1 MPVSLLCLQS
11 ICSSTT
17 ACRKQIDRERERERE
32 REGVSLVGV
41 TPLWMGKGSGLFY
54 SELGALLSDLVVLP
68 HNSPS
73 TDADQWCKATI
84 SVGSAVPHPYQRVNH
99 GSYQAMHAYMDKL
112 SACWPHAS
120 LSVSHTHAHNLVTV
134 TAIVYV
140 P

>member
-17 ACRKQIDRERERERE
+17 ACRKPRERER
-32 REGVSLVGV
+32 VYLVGV
-41 TPLWMGKGSGLFY
+41 TPLWMGKGSGLSIARCAAFR
-54 SELGALLSDLVVLP
+54 SCCPASQLSIDRRRPVVQ
-68 HNSPS
+68 
-73 TDADQWCKATI
+73 AAV